1 MPIFH
6 VSESSSDMNAP
17 EQVLARLRD
26 RILAAA
32 ADRTPLRILGGD
44 SKGFLG
50 RTPQGESL
58 ATGELSGVISY
69 EPTELVVRALSG
81 TPLAELEAALAER
94 NQMLAF
100 EPPSFAPGATVGGMV
115 AAGLSGP
122 RRAQAGAVRDHVLGA
137 SLLDAQGRLLHFGGQ
152 VMKNVAGYDVSRLLC
167 GSMGIL
173 GLITEVSLKVLPR
186 PAAEQSL
193 VIDCAQPQ
201 AFDLLV
207 RWGGEPLPVSASVWY
222 ADRLLV
228 RLSGARAAV
237 EAASRRFAA
246 EAGAQPVAPSEAAA
260 SWHAV
265 REQRLPFFADATR
278 PLWRLSL
285 PQTAP
290 VLSLPGEQLIEWGGA
305 LRWLSSDAPAEQVRE
320 KAKSLGGA
328 ATLFRHADRSGE
340 VFPPLSSG
348 LLAVHRRLKAAFD
361 PVGIFNPGR
370 LYAEL

>member
-1 MPIFH
+1 MRAA
-6 VSESSSDMNAP
+6 EA
-17 EQVLARLRD
+17 VLAQLRD
-26 RILAAA
+26 QIVAAA
-32 ADRTPLRILGGD
+32 AERAPLRIVGGD

-50 RTPQGESL
+50 RTPVGQPL
-58 ATGELSGVISY
+58 AVGELTGVICY
-69 EPTELVVRALSG
+69 EPTELFVRVLAG
-81 TPLAELEAALAER
+81 TPLVELEAVLAER

-100 EPPSFAPGATVGGMV
+100 EPPAFAPGATVGGMV

-122 RRAQAGAVRDHVLGA
+122 RRPQAGAVRDHVLGA
-137 SLLDAQGRLLHFGGQ
+137 SILDAQGRLLHFGGQ

-193 VIDCAQPQ
+193 VIDCTQPQ
-201 AFDLLV
+201 ALDLLI
-207 RWGGEPLPVSASVWY
+207 RWGGDPLPISASVWY
-222 ADRLLV
+222 AQRLLV
-228 RLSGARAAV
+228 RLSGAAAAV
-237 EAASRRFAA
+237 EAASRRFAT
-246 EAGAQPVAPSEAAA
+246 EAGAQPVAPSEATA

-265 REQRLPFFADATR
+265 REQRLPFFADSSR
-278 PLWRLSL
+278 PLWRVSL

-290 VLSLPGEQLIEWGGA
+290 VLDLPGEPLIEWGGA
-305 LRWLSSDAPAEQVRE
+305 LRWLSSDAPAERVRSL
-320 KAKSLGGA
+320 AKSLGGA

-340 VFPPLSSG
+340 VFPPLSPG

-361 PVGIFNPGR
+361 PAGIFNPGR

>member
-1 MPIFH
+1 MTSVEMAI
-6 VSESSSDMNAP
+6 
-17 EQVLARLRD
+17 ARLRD

-32 ADRTPLRILGGD
+32 AARAPLRIVGAD
-44 SKGFLG
+44 SKSFFG
-50 RTPQGESL
+50 RTPVGEPL
-58 ATGELSGVISY
+58 ATGELVGLLSY
-69 EPTELVVRALSG
+69 EPSELVVRVLAG
-81 TPLAELEAALAER
+81 TPLAALEAALVEQ

-193 VIDCAQPQ
+193 VIDCDQSQ
-201 AFDLLV
+201 ALDRLV
-207 RWGGEPLPVSASVWY
+207 RWGGEPLPISASVWY

-237 EAASRRFAA
+237 EAAARRFAS
-246 EAGAQPVAPSEAAA
+246 EAGAEPVMHAEAAG
-260 SWHAV
+260 SWQAV
-265 REQRLPFFADATR
+265 REHKLPFFLDPGR
-278 PLWRLSL
+278 PLWRISL

-290 VLSLPGEQLIEWGGA
+290 VLDLSGEQLIEWGGA
-305 LRWLSSDAPAEQVRE
+305 LRWLSSDAPAEQIR
-320 KAKSLGGA
+320 AHAASLGGSA
-328 ATLFRHADRSGE
+328 SLFRHGDRSGE
-340 VFPPLSSG
+340 VFAPLSPG

-361 PVGIFNPGR
+361 PLGLFNPGR
-370 LYAEL
+370 LYAAL